1 MVCREHKG
9 DLRIVV
15 VDLADGSED
24 CFGGEHRQ
32 EGTTENSVFVRDRER
47 RPVVYVMRNT
57 EGESVDPPLRWETA
71 FPLGEASLFRTARP
85 LPLPLPSAQA
95 ACPPVPISRPGE
107 AATCRGTGTRQ
118 CTAGR
123 RSR

>member
-15 VDLADGSED
+15 VDLADGFED
-24 CFGGEHRQ
+24 CFGG
-32 EGTTENSVFVRDRER
+32 DRP
-47 RPVVYVMRNT
+47 PVVYVMRNT
-57 EGESVDPPLRWETA
+57 EGGSVDPPLRWETA
-71 FPLGEASLFRTARP
+71 FPLGEAALFRTARP
-85 LPLPLPSAQA
+85 LPLPPGQA
-95 ACPPVPISRPGE
+95 ACPRVPISRPGE